1 MLFIFFDILWLI
13 MCDIVICFNF
23 EWLFVMQL
31 LVSSEFY
38 IKKIYLFVFSYFFLI
53 LIKSDKQVD
62 TTDPFKWVVLE
73 LKNLDP
79 FNKYVGLVLTYIVE
93 YLWVDI
99 TRTRHVNTNCHSY
112 PILPFQKVTLSI
124 IPYHFTILLESQ
136 LLFYNTT
143 R

>member
-1 MLFIFFDILWLI
+1 
-13 MCDIVICFNF
+13 
-23 EWLFVMQL
+23 MQL

-79 FNKYVGLVLTYIVE
+79 FNKWVVLRLKNLDLFNKYVGLMLTHIVR
-93 YLWVDI
+93 YL
-99 TRTRHVNTNCHSY
+99 
-112 PILPFQKVTLSI
+112 
-124 IPYHFTILLESQ
+124 
-136 LLFYNTT
+136 
-143 R
+143 